1 MKKNSWNFAGF
12 TLVEL
17 LLAVLI
23 LGFTLVGLIQ
33 VFIRCS
39 ALSELSQNKTLVMS
53 ELQGKMEEIRNY
65 DYDSIATDY
74 ASGGTPGHTFA
85 LSQTNGMGVIYIDEF
100 TAGDADLLRIKI
112 VASWEDK
119 YGRIIGGDF
128 DLDGAV
134 GSGETVDAEGDL
146 FSIATVISLIAKR

>member
-1 MKKNSWNFAGF
+1 MNKTYQYSRGF

-39 ALSELSQNKTLVMS
+39 ALSELAENKTIVVS
-53 ELQGKMEEIRNY
+53 ELQGKMEEIRGHDFN
-65 DYDSIATDY
+65 SIATDY
-74 ASGGTPGHTFA
+74 IFSGTPGNTFN
-85 LSQTNGMGVIYIDEF
+85 LNQITGMGVIYIDEF
-100 TAGDADLLRIKI
+100 FSGDSGLLRVKI

-119 YGRIIGGDF
+119 NGRIIGGDF
-128 DLDGAV
+128 DLDGEIDA
-134 GSGETVDAEGDL
+134 GEPVDSDGDL
-146 FSIATVISLIAKR
+146 SSIAALISFIASR